1 MNGSR
6 FMVKV
11 ALFLFFA
18 AVGFGSWTA
27 LVSFNKKLATPVCA
41 LRVEQ
46 AGEKDYR
53 VELLGESLD
62 FSLQGG
68 LEAARPL
75 FADARGYFIEKKE
88 KASVFLVEIKRACEK
103 WFELFRG

>member
-1 MNGSR
+1 
-6 FMVKV
+6 MVKV

-18 AVGFGSWTA
+18 TVGFGSWTA

-75 FADARGYFIEKKE
+75 FADARGYFIEKEE
-88 KASVFLVEIKRACEK
+88 KASVFWVEIKRACEK
-103 WFELFRG
+103 WLELFRG

>member
-1 MNGSR
+1 
-6 FMVKV
+6 MVKV

-18 AVGFGSWTA
+18 AIGFGFWTV

-46 AGEKDYR
+46 SGEKDYR

-68 LEAARPL
+68 LDAARPL
-75 FADARGYFIEKKE
+75 FADARCYFIENEE
-88 KASVFLVEIKRACEK
+88 KASVFLVEIKRTCEK
-103 WFELFRG
+103 WLELFRG